1 MKLTSSFLSYLRY
14 EKRYSPHTCQAYQ
27 SDLKQFRL
35 YLDNNGFE
43 ELPLVSVENT
53 QIRSYIVYLLQKDNS
68 PSSIHRKA
76 STLKS
81 FYKFLLR
88 EQHIQQT
95 PLNGVFLPKK
105 GERLPQ
111 FIQQDKIERLLEE
124 DFFPDGFAG
133 ARDRALIDLLY
144 GTGIRRNELIQ
155 LKIPDLNLK
164 HLHISVKGKGNK
176 VRKIPIFTT
185 LADVLQAYLIA
196 RTESFPNNTH
206 NFVFV
211 TDKGKQLY
219 PKFVYNKV
227 KHYLSFIT
235 TAEKRSPH
243 ILRHSFA
250 THLANNGADLNAVKE
265 LLGHS
270 SLAATQRYLHN
281 SIDRL
286 KQVYQKAHPKAKD
299 SSKKSNN

>member
-1 MKLTSSFLSYLRY
+1 MELTSSFLSYLRH
-14 EKRYSPHTCQAYQ
+14 EKRYSSHTCQAYQ
-27 SDLKQFRL
+27 NDLKQFRDFL
-35 YLDNNGFE
+35 NDNGFDK
-43 ELPLVSVENT
+43 LLLISVENT

-88 EQHIQQT
+88 DGHIQQT
-95 PLNGVFLPKK
+95 PLHGVFLPKK

-111 FIQQDKIERLLEE
+111 FIQQDKIEHLLDE
-124 DFFPDGFAG
+124 DFFPEGFAG

-144 GTGIRRNELIQ
+144 GTGIRRSELIQ
-155 LKIPDLNLK
+155 LTINDLDFHKSN
-164 HLHISVKGKGNK
+164 ISVKGKGNK
-176 VRKIPIFTT
+176 VRKIPIFST
-185 LADVLQAYLIA
+185 LVEVLQNYLKT
-196 RTESFPNNTH
+196 RSEVFPNCAH

-227 KHYLSFIT
+227 RHYLSFVT

-243 ILRHSFA
+243 VLRHSFA

-281 SIDRL
+281 SVERL
-286 KQVYQKAHPKAKD
+286 KQIYQKAHPKAKD
-299 SSKKSNN
+299 SSKKSDN